1 LYIEAGAA
9 ALLCF
14 NRIVHGL
21 LVLATLAIASV
32 VGIGTGMVGL
42 EDVLLFVSSVVEAV
56 DVGDGLSWLSCFGV

>member
-1 LYIEAGAA
+1 
-9 ALLCF
+9 
-14 NRIVHGL
+14 L